1 MKLTK
6 NNNFLLI
13 FLLGL
18 LFSCS
23 ADNEEFIEEETEN
36 NIDNPASTIIKK
48 DLEVQK
54 FIYRGM
60 SDIYL
65 YNSDVDLLA
74 SDYFATQEDKEDF
87 LDNYTK
93 PEDLFERLMASHD
106 RFSYIMDDYNDY
118 NKTSGGLDAITGMS
132 YGLVSYCT
140 NCSEVFGYVKL
151 VLPGSNADDKGVKRG
166 MIFNRIDGQQITTS
180 NYNELLDSNS
190 FSIGLAKIEDN
201 TISELDQTITISE
214 REQKENPIA
223 YNKVMDIDGE
233 KVGYLYYNSFDE
245 DYDEDLNNAFKELKG
260 AGVTELVLDLRYNGG
275 GSVRTATDLAAMITK
290 PIPGQLFMKEKWNQK
305 YQKYYEQ
312 NKPEYL
318 LNNFNK
324 TLRTGT
330 PINSLNLSRVFVLT
344 TASSASASELIING
358 LDPYID
364 VVQIG
369 DVTTGKFQA
378 SVTLYDSEDFSKDHA
393 SLKTTHK
400 YAMQPLVLKS
410 HNAHDVSDYVN
421 GLTPD
426 ITLKENVRN
435 LGILGDPSEPLLK
448 VALDVIKGNRVSIP
462 EVKEYKNIGESGM
475 FEPEYQRMYIDK
487 LPEVIE

>member
-6 NNNFLLI
+6 INHLLLI
-13 FLLGL
+13 FLSSL

-23 ADNEEFIEEETEN
+23 ADNEEFEETGEDLN
-36 NIDNPASTIIKK
+36 STSTATKK
-48 DLEVQK
+48 ELEVEN

-65 YNSDVDLLA
+65 YNDDVAVLA
-74 SDYFATQEDKEDF
+74 SDYFDTQEDKEDF
-87 LDNYTK
+87 LDNYST
-93 PEDLFERLMASHD
+93 PEKLFERFTASQD
-106 RFSYIMDDYNDY
+106 RFSYIMENYEDH
-118 NKTSGGLDAITGMS
+118 NKASGGLNGITGMS
-132 YGLVSYCT
+132 FGLVSYCN

-151 VLPGSNADDKGVKRG
+151 VLPGSIADEKGVKRG
-166 MIFNRIDGQQITTS
+166 MIFNRIDGQQLTTS
-180 NYNELLDSNS
+180 NYTTLLDSDS
-190 FSIGLAKIEDN
+190 FTIGLAKIEGN
-201 TISELDQTITISE
+201 TISELEQTIAISE
-214 REQKENPIA
+214 REQKENPVV
-223 YNKVMDIDGE
+223 YTKVLDVDGE

-245 DYDEDLNNAFKELKG
+245 DYDEDLNNAFNELKG

-275 GSVRTATDLAAMITK
+275 GSVRTATDLAAMIT
-290 PIPGQLFMKEKWNQK
+290 GQFANKLFMKEKWNQK

-318 LNNFNK
+318 LNNFNTK
-324 TLRTGT
+324 LRTGT
-330 PINSLNLSRVFVLT
+330 PINSLNLTRVFVLT
-344 TASSASASELIING
+344 TKSSASASELIING

-364 VVQIG
+364 VVHIG

-378 SVTLYDSEDFSKDHA
+378 SVTLYDSQDFTKEHS
-393 SLKTTHK
+393 SLKTSHK

-410 HNAHDVSDYVN
+410 HNANDVSDYVD

-426 ITLKENVRN
+426 IILKEDVRN
-435 LGILGDPSEPLLK
+435 LGILGDPAEPLMK

-462 EVKEYKNIGESGM
+462 EVKEYKTIGESGM